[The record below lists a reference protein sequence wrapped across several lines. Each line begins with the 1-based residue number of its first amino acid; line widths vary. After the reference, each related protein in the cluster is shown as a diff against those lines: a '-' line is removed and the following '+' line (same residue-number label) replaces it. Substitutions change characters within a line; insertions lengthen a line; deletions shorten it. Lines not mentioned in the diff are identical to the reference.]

1 MHRQRFHLISPGSL
15 IRILIIESSSVFLKL
30 LGDYLEKIDDFQL
43 EIEFV
48 KSLSDAKI
56 ILMNHQFDAVLLNLT
71 LPDNPPETTF
81 EKIKA
86 IIPDTAIIITT
97 SAESQE
103 AATIAVKNGAQ
114 DFLFKPDITPILLKK
129 TVFFSID
136 RKKLE
141 FAAQEREKL
150 LLSQLKKNKRKTG
163 NGWVDCVLDGFESF
177 TKRSLQDP
185 GSDNSPWIVA
195 KTMLQ
200 SKFLDKGVRLQ
211 TSPPRDGFWSLH
223 LEFPHPLKS
232 NIPNDTPEKEAEQ
245 RPVECLVAEDSPIN
259 QKIIKRVTETL
270 GMKITIAKNGQEVL
284 DLFREHVYP
293 LILMDIQMPVLDGIE
308 TTRLIR
314 REFPADQ
321 QPRII
326 ALTASDLNKYASI
339 YAEVGMDACMSKP
352 VSLVKLKGII
362 EGFYGD

>member
-1 MHRQRFHLISPGSL
+1 MHRQYFHLIPPGSL
-15 IRILIIESSSVFLKL
+15 IRILIVESSSVFLKL
-30 LGDYLEKIDDFQL
+30 LGDYLEKIDGFQL
-43 EIEFV
+43 EIEYV

-56 ILMNHQFDAVLLNLT
+56 ILLNHQFDAVLLNLT

-81 EKIKA
+81 EKIKE

-97 SAESQE
+97 SAENQG

-136 RKKLE
+136 RQKLE
-141 FAAQEREKL
+141 LAAQEREKL
-150 LLSQLKKNKRKTG
+150 LLSHLKKNKRNTD
-163 NGWVDCVLDGFESF
+163 NGWVDCVLDGFETF
-177 TKRSLQDP
+177 TRRTEEEP
-185 GSDNSPWIVA
+185 GSDNPPWTVA
-195 KTMLQ
+195 KSLLQ
-200 SKFLDKGVRLQ
+200 SKFSEKGVRLQ

-223 LEFPHPLKS
+223 LEIPHTLKS
-232 NIPNDTPEKEAEQ
+232 NSPNDTSRKEQ
-245 RPVECLVAEDSPIN
+245 LPLECLVAEDSPIN
-259 QKIIKRVTETL
+259 QKIIERVTEKL
-270 GMKITIAKNGQEVL
+270 GIKITIVKNGQEAL
-284 DLFREHVYP
+284 DLFRERIFP

-314 REFPADQ
+314 EEFPVDQ

-326 ALTASDLNKYASI
+326 ALTASDLDKYASI
-339 YAEVGMDACMSKP
+339 YAEAGMDACMSKP

-362 EGFYGD
+362 EDFYGD